1 MDVEALVSPAPAPL
15 ARRVTLEQA
24 LRIAHAS
31 TSEVRLARLA
41 VERAEEAES
50 AALAALLPS
59 LTAAAAYTRYDTEIS
74 RPGVGV
80 IREADVVSGS
90 VVASETIVPR
100 TFGTRRTAAAS
111 TRLARARVRDAARL
125 VRAAAARTFYTVLTA
140 RRAAALARTQ
150 LQGSI
155 RQHRATEARIRAGVA
170 LPIDRSRAELAVL
183 EGARRVADA
192 DATLARAQD
201 QLGHVLA
208 LEEPVD
214 AEGEPTPRADE
225 PLDRWI
231 ERASARRADLRVV
244 ETSRLVAERSLSEH
258 WLRFLP
264 TLSISWTLNWTSAST
279 AFSGENVSWV
289 AVAQLTVPI
298 YDGGARYS
306 ALRDARLAIDEINE
320 RETQL
325 RRSVRLEV
333 RDAFRRVETARRA
346 VDLARRS
353 VEVAARGRRRAE
365 AAYAAGAL
373 TGIELDDARRQHD
386 EAETTVLLRALDRQ
400 LAVVDLLAASGM
412 L

>member
-1 MDVEALVSPAPAPL
+1 MA
-15 ARRVTLEQA
+15 A
-24 LRIAHAS
+24 LRRAHAS
-31 TSEVRLARLA
+31 TSEIRLARLA
-41 VERAEEAES
+41 VERAEEAER
-50 AALAALLPS
+50 AALSALLPN
-59 LTAAAAYTRYDTEIS
+59 LTATAAYTRYDSEIE
-74 RPGVGV
+74 RAGVGV
-80 IREADVVSGS
+80 IREADLFSGT

-111 TRLARARVRDAARL
+111 TRLARSRVRDAARL
-125 VRAAAARTFYTVLTA
+125 VRASAARTFYTVLTA

-150 LQGSI
+150 LQGAI
-155 RQHRATEARIRAGVA
+155 RQHRATDARIRAGVA

-183 EGARRVADA
+183 EAARRVADA

-214 AEGEPTPRADE
+214 AEGDPAPRADE

-231 ERASARRADLRVV
+231 ERAFSRRADLRVLDA
-244 ETSRLVAERSLSEH
+244 SRLVARRTLSEQ

-279 AFSGENVSWV
+279 AFSGDNVSWV
-289 AVAQLTVPI
+289 AVGQLTVPL

-306 ALRDARLAIDEINE
+306 AIRDAGLALDEIAE
-320 RETQL
+320 REVQL

-346 VDLARRS
+346 LELSQRS
-353 VEVAARGRRRAE
+353 VDVAERARRRAE

-373 TGIELDDARRQHD
+373 TGIELDEARRQHE

-400 LAVVDLLAASGM
+400 LAMVDLLAASGM